1 VKKAIRT
8 VLADDH
14 QIVREGLRALLE
26 MAPSAAERPIDV
38 VGEASDGAAALA
50 RCEELR
56 PEVIVLDLSLP
67 KLSGMEVA
75 KALRRS
81 PNPPAVV
88 VLSMHISPEHLR
100 QAQELG
106 VSAYVVKG
114 TGVSE
119 LASAIRR
126 AVQGERTFPQLRSE
140 AGPMLTEREREVLI
154 QIAQGASN
162 REVAL
167 SLGISVHTVNT
178 HRVHLMEKLQ
188 AHDVATLT
196 RLAVTLGLVS

>member
-1 VKKAIRT
+1 GIGRGARAHRRAERDARAGQRARSRDPPDRATASGGHDVKKPIRT

-26 MAPSAAERPIDV
+26 LAPGASERPIEV
-38 VGEASDGAAALA
+38 VGEASDGSAALA

-75 KALRRS
+75 KALGRRV
-81 PNPPAVV
+81 NPPAVV

-114 TGVSE
+114 TGVSD
-119 LASAIRR
+119 LATA
-126 AVQGERTFPQLRSE
+126 
-140 AGPMLTEREREVLI
+140 
-154 QIAQGASN
+154 
-162 REVAL
+162 
-167 SLGISVHTVNT
+167 
-178 HRVHLMEKLQ
+178 
-188 AHDVATLT
+188 
-196 RLAVTLGLVS
+196 